1 MELSED
7 DIQYLRKIWKMGR
20 RPSVFEKDGCGLGKK
35 YDLPEMAEEQIP
47 ETPSEF
53 SKADIYVKE

>member
-1 MELSED
+1 
-7 DIQYLRKIWKMGR
+7 MGR